1 MSSERPRPGPSTRAI
16 RAASRIPEVRQAPTS
31 VPIYQTA
38 TFASADA
45 DELASVLSGD
55 QPGYAYSRIDNPT
68 TTALGDAVAEL
79 HGAEAGIAL
88 ATGMAAIHAA
98 FLSILHAGER
108 LVVGQ
113 VGYGT
118 TRTQAQN
125 GFGRLGVD
133 IGYVDTTNAG
143 EVEAA
148 LASRPTRIL
157 HVETIA
163 NPTCVVADLPLL
175 AEIAHR
181 HGALLTVDNTFASPA
196 VCRPLEHGADL
207 VMESAT
213 KYLSG
218 HSDVMAGAVVG
229 SSELV
234 SGVRS
239 AQIDTGATLGPF
251 AAFLVL
257 RGIATLAVRM
267 ERQARTAMALA
278 TLLERREGVNR
289 VIYPGLPSHPQADAA
304 SRILDTGGAMF
315 SVDIAGG
322 REAGRAFI
330 DALTIPERT
339 ASLGSVHTIVI
350 HPPTSS
356 HRSLDAAALASA
368 GITEGLL
375 RISVGL
381 EDEAD
386 LVADFDAALEA
397 ARLAARSAAPDPARA
412 GAPSD
417 TGAGPAA
424 TRA

>member
-1 MSSERPRPGPSTRAI
+1 VTTDRPRPGPSTRAI
-16 RAASRIPEVRQAPTS
+16 RAASRIPDVRQAPTA

-68 TTALGDAVAEL
+68 NTALGDAVAEL

-118 TRTQAQN
+118 TRTQALN
-125 GFGRLGVD
+125 AFGRLGVD
-133 IGYVDTTNAG
+133 IGYVDTSNPEA
-143 EVEAA
+143 VEAA
-148 LASRPTRIL
+148 LAGHPTRIL

-163 NPTCVVADLPLL
+163 NPTCVLADLPVL

-229 SSELV
+229 SRELIA
-234 SGVRS
+234 GVRS
-239 AQIDTGATLGPF
+239 AHIDTGATLGPF

-257 RGIATLAVRM
+257 RGIATLVVRM

-278 TLLERREGVNR
+278 TFLERREGVTR
-289 VIYPGLPSHPQADAA
+289 VVYPGLPSHPQADAA
-304 SRILDTGGAMF
+304 SRILDSGGAMLA
-315 SVDIAGG
+315 VDLAGG
-322 REAGRAFI
+322 RAAGRAFF

-339 ASLGSVHTIVI
+339 ASLGSVHTMVV

-356 HRSLDAAALASA
+356 HRALDAAGLAAA

-386 LVADFDAALEA
+386 LVADFDAALSA
-397 ARLAARSAAPDPARA
+397 ARAAPAA
-412 GAPSD
+412 TSGAAAP
-417 TGAGPAA
+417 GPAA
-424 TRA
+424 ASA

>member
-1 MSSERPRPGPSTRAI
+1 VTTDRPRPGPSTRAI
-16 RAASRIPEVRQAPTS
+16 RAASRIPDVRQAPTA

-68 TTALGDAVAEL
+68 NTALGDAVAEL

-118 TRTQAQN
+118 TRTQALN
-125 GFGRLGVD
+125 AFGRLGVD
-133 IGYVDTTNAG
+133 IGYVDTSNPEA
-143 EVEAA
+143 VEAA
-148 LASRPTRIL
+148 LAGHPTRVL

-163 NPTCVVADLPLL
+163 NPTCVLADLPVL

-218 HSDVMAGAVVG
+218 HSDVMAGAVAG
-229 SSELV
+229 SRELIA
-234 SGVRS
+234 GVRS
-239 AQIDTGATLGPF
+239 AHIDTGATLGPF

-257 RGIATLAVRM
+257 RGIVTLVVRM

-278 TLLERREGVNR
+278 TFLERREGVTR
-289 VIYPGLPSHPQADAA
+289 VVYPGLPSHPQADAA
-304 SRILDTGGAMF
+304 SRILDSGGAMLA
-315 SVDIAGG
+315 VDLAGG
-322 REAGRAFI
+322 REAGRAFF

-339 ASLGSVHTIVI
+339 ASLGSVHTMVV

-356 HRSLDAAALASA
+356 HRALDAAGLAAA

-386 LVADFDAALEA
+386 LIADFAAALEVANA
-397 ARLAARSAAPDPARA
+397 ARAATSGDA
-412 GAPSD
+412 
-417 TGAGPAA
+417 GAGPAA
-424 TRA
+424 ASA